1 MKTLSTVASNIL
13 NTAKETI
20 SLPAELQYSLIKSG
34 GKQITA
40 EILAKVPTATNDQ
53 NLVAFLKHTLKLP
66 LNLQKKTIFGD
77 YGCEFADDIELGELT
92 EQQQKLAEKAVEE
105 YFKPLPA
112 VEIAKEIARLQII
125 APEKEKTEFD
135 MKARTLIW
143 VEELSKYPADV
154 VTDALRRKYRWFPT
168 LAEVRDYCDNELAF
182 RNLIRRKIRCARND
196 R

>member
-20 SLPAELQYSLIKSG
+20 NSPAESQYSLTKNV
-34 GKQITA
+34 GKMITA
-40 EILAKVPTATNDQ
+40 ETLAKVPTATNDQ

-77 YGCEFADDIELGELT
+77 YGCEFVDDIELGELT
-92 EQQQKLAEKAVEE
+92 EQQQMLAERAVEE

-135 MKARTLIW
+135 MKARTMIW
-143 VEELSKYPADV
+143 IEELSKYPADV

-168 LAEVRDYCDNELAF
+168 LAEVMDYCDNEIAF
-182 RNLIRRKIRCARND
+182 RSLIRRKIRCTRND
-196 R
+196 

>member
-1 MKTLSTVASNIL
+1 MKTLSAVASNIS

-20 SLPAELQYSLIKSG
+20 NSPAESQYSLTKSV

-40 EILAKVPTATNDQ
+40 ETLAKVPTATNDQ
-53 NLVAFLKHTLKLP
+53 NLVALLKHTLKLP
-66 LNLQKKTIFGD
+66 LNLQKRTVFGD
-77 YGCEFADDIELGELT
+77 YGCEFVDDVELGELT
-92 EQQQKLAEKAVEE
+92 EQQQILAERAIEE
-105 YFKPLPA
+105 YFKPLSS

-125 APEKEKTEFD
+125 APEKEKAEFD

-143 VEELSKYPADV
+143 IEELSKYPADI

-168 LAEVRDYCDNELAF
+168 LAEVMDYCDNEIAF

-196 R
+196 

>member
-20 SLPAELQYSLIKSG
+20 SSPAESQYSLIKSV
-34 GKQITA
+34 GKTITA
-40 EILAKVPTATNDQ
+40 ETLAKVPTATNDK
-53 NLVAFLKHTLKLP
+53 NLVATLKYTLKLP
-66 LNLQKKTIFGD
+66 LNTQKKTIFGD
-77 YGCEFADDIELGELT
+77 YGCEFVDDIEFGELT
-92 EQQQKLAEKAVEE
+92 EQQQMLAEKVVEE

-135 MKARTLIW
+135 LKARTVIW
-143 VEELSKYPADV
+143 IEELSKYPSDV
-154 VTDALRRKYRWFPT
+154 VIGALRRKYRWFPT
-168 LAEVRDYCDNELAF
+168 LAEVMDYCDNEIAF
-182 RNLIRRKIRCARND
+182 RNLIRRKIRCVRND